1 MQTSHGSMRTFAM
14 AALVF
19 FTSMATARALAP
31 IYPHTMR
38 IRQSAHSFTVRWVD
52 ATSINRGVN
61 AEKKSGGEQT
71 FKTTDDTIYI
81 VTSVA
86 LLVIDAL
93 YVFWL
98 DRRAE
103 KVYRLEVCCAP
114 PMRKRRFGSS

>member
-1 MQTSHGSMRTFAM
+1 MRTSHGSLRTLAI

-19 FTSMATARALAP
+19 FTSVGAARALAP
-31 IYPHTMR
+31 IYPHTKR
-38 IRQSAHSFTVRWVD
+38 VSQSAHSFTVRWVD
-52 ATSINRGVN
+52 GTSIHPVH

-71 FKTTDDTIYI
+71 FKTTDNTFYI

-86 LLVIDAL
+86 LLVINTL

-103 KVYRLEVCCAP
+103 RVYRLEVCCAQ
-114 PMRKRRFGSS
+114 PMRKKRFGSS

>member
-1 MQTSHGSMRTFAM
+1 MQTSHGSLRTLAM
-14 AALVF
+14 AALVL
-19 FTSMATARALAP
+19 FTSMGAARALAP

-38 IRQSAHSFTVRWVD
+38 VSQSAHSFTVRWVNG
-52 ATSINRGVN
+52 TSINRGVN
-61 AEKKSGGEQT
+61 AEKKSGGERT

-86 LLVIDAL
+86 LLVIDTL

-98 DRRAE
+98 HRRAE
-103 KVYRLEVCCAP
+103 EVYRLEVCSAQ